1 MNQIKETITFEG
13 KELSFETG
21 RYAKQADGAVWCTYG
36 GTVLLT
42 TAVASKDDVPEGL
55 DFFPL
60 TVDYL
65 EKFYAA
71 GRYPGGFLKR
81 ESQPSIGEKLT
92 ARLIDRPIRPLFP
105 DWFKNETQIL
115 STLLSY
121 DPECN
126 PKVLAVTCASAVLM
140 VSEIPFEGPIAA
152 CNIVKKGEEFIINPP
167 INNDAEYKLDI
178 VMAADRN
185 SIVMVEGEA
194 VEATEE
200 EIMEALEKGHKA
212 IQPLLDAQIALA
224 EKVKPVKRAEVVKI
238 VDEKLKDFVA
248 KKAKKDIE
256 KALQIAEKLPR
267 YKFIKEIK
275 DKVVAQ
281 ALEAAEKGAGFEKEE
296 DLGIIEKRAKGFFEE
311 IFKTR
316 MRNFITKDGKR
327 IDGRDLT
334 TIRPITI
341 DLSVLPKAH
350 GSAVF
355 TRGETQSL
363 GTITL
368 GIGHDEQRVDTVTE
382 EGSRNFMLH
391 YNFPSFSVGEVGRMR
406 APGRRELGHGNLA
419 ERALKPII
427 PTSDEFPYTIR
438 VVSEILE
445 SNGSSSQATICSGTL
460 ALMDAG
466 VPFKKHVAGIAMGL
480 IKEDEDYIILS
491 DILGD
496 EDHLG
501 DMDFKVA
508 GTKDGI
514 TAIQMDIKI
523 NGLPKEVMERAMLQA
538 KVGRMHII
546 GEMEKAIDKHR
557 EELNPNAPKL
567 HKMTIDVDKIRDLIG
582 TGGKNIKSI
591 VEKTGADV
599 EVEQDGQVKIA
610 AENQEILDEAIKM
623 VKGFTDS
630 VELGKIYEGPVNRI
644 EDYGAFVEI
653 MPGTTGLLHIS
664 KISEERVENV
674 TDHIKMGDVVK
685 VIVTELEFGGKFKLS
700 MKPSD
705 FERDWVKMA
714 AERKKERNS
723 SRGGRNDRNGRND
736 RDRKPR
742 HH

>member
-13 KELSFETG
+13 KELSFSTG
-21 RYAKQADGAVWCTYG
+21 CYAKQADGAVWCSYG

-42 TAVASKDDVPEGL
+42 TAVSSKDDVPEGL

-60 TVDYL
+60 TVDYI

-71 GRYPGGFLKR
+71 GKYPGGFLKR
-81 ESQPSIGEKLT
+81 ESQPSIGEKLN
-92 ARLIDRPIRPLFP
+92 ARLIDRPLRPRFP
-105 DWFKNETQIL
+105 SWFKNETQVL

-121 DPECN
+121 DSECN
-126 PKVLAVTCASAVLM
+126 PKVMAVTCASTVLM
-140 VSEIPFEGPIAA
+140 VSDIPFNGPIAA

-167 INNDAEYKLDI
+167 VDKDAEYKLDI
-178 VMAADRN
+178 IMAGDRD

-194 VEATEE
+194 SEATEA
-200 EIMEALEKGHKA
+200 EIMEALEAGHKA
-212 IQPLLDAQIALA
+212 IQPLLDMQIALV
-224 EKVKPVKRAEVVKI
+224 EKVKPVKRTEVVKVI
-238 VDEKLKDFVA
+238 DEKLKNFIFENA
-248 KKAKKDIE
+248 KDEVE

-267 YKFIKEIK
+267 YKFVKEIK
-275 DKVVAQ
+275 TKVVKL
-281 ALEAAEKGAGFEKEE
+281 ALEAAANGAGFEKEE
-296 DLGIIEKRAKGFFEE
+296 DKTLIEKRAKGFFEE

-341 DLSVLPKAH
+341 DLSVLPKVH
-350 GSAVF
+350 GSAIF

-419 ERALKPII
+419 ERALKPIL
-427 PTSDEFPYTIR
+427 PSKEDFPYTIR

-466 VPFKKHVAGIAMGL
+466 IPFKKHVAGIAMGL
-480 IKEDEDYIILS
+480 IKEESDFFILS

-523 NGLPKEVMERAMLQA
+523 NGIPKDVLERAMLQA

-546 GEMEKAIDKHR
+546 GEMEKAIGTYR
-557 EELNPNAPKL
+557 GELNPNAPKL
-567 HKMTIDVDKIRDLIG
+567 HKMKIETDKIRDLIG
-582 TGGKNIKSI
+582 TGGKNIRSI
-591 VEKTGADV
+591 
-599 EVEQDGQVKIA
+599 
-610 AENQEILDEAIKM
+610 L
-623 VKGFTDS
+623 
-630 VELGKIYEGPVNRI
+630 
-644 EDYGAFVEI
+644 
-653 MPGTTGLLHIS
+653 
-664 KISEERVENV
+664 
-674 TDHIKMGDVVK
+674 
-685 VIVTELEFGGKFKLS
+685 
-700 MKPSD
+700 
-705 FERDWVKMA
+705 
-714 AERKKERNS
+714 
-723 SRGGRNDRNGRND
+723 
-736 RDRKPR
+736 RKPAQTLKLNR
-742 HH
+742 MVR

>member
-13 KELSFETG
+13 KELSFSTG
-21 RYAKQADGAVWCTYG
+21 RYAKQADGAVWCSYG

-60 TVDYL
+60 TVDYI

-81 ESQPSIGEKLT
+81 ESQPSIGEKLN
-92 ARLIDRPIRPLFP
+92 ARLIDRPLRPLFP
-105 DWFKNETQIL
+105 SWFKNETQVL

-121 DPECN
+121 DSECN
-126 PKVLAVTCASAVLM
+126 PKVMAVTCASAVLM
-140 VSEIPFEGPIAA
+140 VSDIPFEGPIAA
-152 CNIVKKGEEFIINPP
+152 CNIVKKGDEFIINPP
-167 INNDAEYKLDI
+167 VDKDAQYKLDI
-178 VMAADRN
+178 IMAGDRD

-194 VEATEE
+194 SEATEE
-200 EIMEALEKGHKA
+200 EIMEALEAGHKA
-212 IQPLLDAQIALA
+212 IQPLLDVQIALV
-224 EKVKPVKRAEVVKI
+224 EKVKPVKRTEVVKVI
-238 VDEKLKDFVA
+238 DEKLKSFIFDNA
-248 KKAKKDIE
+248 KDEIE

-267 YKFIKEIK
+267 YKFVKEIK
-275 DKVVAQ
+275 TKVVKL
-281 ALEAAEKGAGFEKEE
+281 ALEAAANGAGFEKEE
-296 DLGIIEKRAKGFFEE
+296 DSSLIEKRAKGFFEDV
-311 IFKTR
+311 FKTR

-341 DLSVLPKAH
+341 DLAVLPKVH
-350 GSAVF
+350 GSAIF

-406 APGRRELGHGNLA
+406 PPGRRELGHGNLA
-419 ERALKPII
+419 ERALKPVL
-427 PTSDEFPYTIR
+427 PSKDEFPYTIR

-480 IKEDEDYIILS
+480 IKEENDFFILS

-523 NGLPKEVMERAMLQA
+523 NGLPKDVLERAMIQA

-546 GEMEKAIDKHR
+546 GEMEKAIGTYR
-557 EELNPNAPKL
+557 VELNPNAPKL
-567 HKMTIDVDKIRDLIG
+567 HKMMIETDKIRDLIG
-582 TGGKNIKSI
+582 TGGKNIRSI
-591 VEKTGADV
+591 VEKTGADI
-599 EVEQDGQVKIA
+599 EVEQDGNVKIA
-610 AENQEILDEAIKM
+610 ADSQEILDEAIKM

-644 EDYGAFVEI
+644 EEYGAFVEV

-664 KISEERVENV
+664 KISEERVEDVN
-674 TDHIKMGDVVK
+674 DYLKIGDVIK

-700 MKPSD
+700 LKPSD
-705 FERDWVKMA
+705 FEKDWVKEA
-714 AERKKERNS
+714 AERKKDRNS
-723 SRGGRNDRNGRND
+723 RPRNDRGGRNDRDRRPRN
-736 RDRKPR
+736 
-742 HH
+742 H